1 MKRETPRRETL
12 PNARTL
18 TARYKRI
25 TCAHLPENIRLRQ
38 PYKQREVP
46 QGRLIAV
53 QQGRGF
59 GSNIFKFTRK
69 IAKTPAVRELGKM
82 SLNELLNLYN
92 TGTNKTK
99 NKKC

>member
-38 PYKQREVP
+38 SYKQREVP
-46 QGRLIAV
+46 QG
-53 QQGRGF
+53 
-59 GSNIFKFTRK
+59 
-69 IAKTPAVRELGKM
+69 
-82 SLNELLNLYN
+82 
-92 TGTNKTK
+92 
-99 NKKC
+99 